1 MTRRLVLWLL
11 TFAVPAAAQ
20 QDTLA
25 NPVVM
30 LIILGVLAIAPF
42 AAVMLTSFVKVAVVL
57 SIVRNAIGTQ
67 QTPPNQVIT
76 GLAIIVSIF
85 IMTPVAQHMYDR
97 AQPIPATGR
106 TMDLENLRALYDA
119 AGRAKEPL
127 REFLNRHAHARDKAL
142 FLDLA
147 ARLDRTAAGR
157 AEAAAQ
163 PPAQQQPAPP
173 QAEPPPEGAGPAR
186 RADEFRVL
194 IPAFVTSELK
204 EAFQTGFVIYLP
216 FLVVDLV
223 IANILVA
230 MGMSMLQPAYV
241 SLPFKLLLFVLVDGW
256 YLIVQ
261 GLVLSYA

>member
-1 MTRRLVLWLL
+1 
-11 TFAVPAAAQ
+11 
-20 QDTLA
+20 
-25 NPVVM
+25 
-30 LIILGVLAIAPF
+30 
-42 AAVMLTSFVKVAVVL
+42 
-57 SIVRNAIGTQ
+57 
-67 QTPPNQVIT
+67 
-76 GLAIIVSIF
+76 
-85 IMTPVAQHMYDR
+85 
-97 AQPIPATGR
+97 
-106 TMDLENLRALYDA
+106 
-119 AGRAKEPL
+119 
-127 REFLNRHAHARDKAL
+127 L